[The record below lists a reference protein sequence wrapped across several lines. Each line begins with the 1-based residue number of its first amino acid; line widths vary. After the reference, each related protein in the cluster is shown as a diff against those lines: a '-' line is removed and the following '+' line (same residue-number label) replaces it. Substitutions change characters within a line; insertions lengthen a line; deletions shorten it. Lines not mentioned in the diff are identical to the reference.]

1 MKRKP
6 RPPVV
11 TTLPASFAE
20 VEAAEITAV
29 VEHWYSLIVVA
40 LGSDSG
46 HVAVQNDLYRQLT
59 AGDAAA
65 LDVAY
70 IVAMADGGHPPADH
84 ALRAYIYAHIDADRF
99 AGLPLQVR
107 AYTQRA
113 LTRPPL
119 AVGYPSNCPQV
130 VNDFT
135 RDIAIVVLIDQI
147 VLRWPAVPKLYSSNR
162 HRSAA
167 SHVALIFTRHGMKLA
182 NNRCAV
188 STTGGRRSPG
198 GSPNSCLPT
207 CLSETSRKAGRHKR
221 RCD

>member
-1 MKRKP
+1 MKRKREP
-6 RPPVV
+6 RPPAAS
-11 TTLPASFAE
+11 LPASFADA
-20 VEAAEITAV
+20 EAAEITAAV
-29 VEHWYSLIVVA
+29 DHWYGLIVAA

-84 ALRAYIYAHIDADRF
+84 ALRAHIHAAIDADRF
-99 AGLPLQVR
+99 ADLPVQVR
-107 AYTQRA
+107 AYAQRA

-119 AVGYPSNCPQV
+119 AVGYPSNCSQV

-135 RDIAIVVLIDQI
+135 RDIAIATLVDQI

-162 HRSAA
+162 HRSATG
-167 SHVALIFTRHGMKLA
+167 HVALASTRHGRKLA
-182 NNRCAV
+182 EQQVRRIYN
-188 STTGGRRSPG
+188 GRQT
-198 GSPNSCLPT
+198 L
-207 CLSETSRKAGRHKR
+207 AGRLAEFMVANLPFGDAPKSGET
-221 RCD
+221 